1 MKCRSWVLSI
11 VACLVVGPT
20 AAAAQRAQTPADATV
35 FIRLVGSVHG
45 ELESAGT
52 KQAFD
57 LNRVEL
63 GTGSGFVISP
73 HGYVLTNEHVISN
86 SEFTVSDGP
95 RQAKF
100 TLKVASILVCFPA
113 AARAASGDP
122 SRCLDASVHSSDAA
136 LDLAVLFISAA
147 DLPYVA
153 LGDSDA
159 VTSSQPVSALGYPF
173 GRQLEV
179 GRVAAPD
186 LVPDISTSS
195 GTISALR
202 ADDRGERR
210 VLQINGTVNPGNSGG
225 PLVDRDGFAVGVIR
239 ARVVGDAGIAFAIPI
254 NQAKDFLE
262 ARGLDSLM
270 PAPRLRL
277 GPLQTIEGKGLAL
290 RLPLGVAD
298 ISSIRARVESDVAA
312 ASVVLRIDRTL
323 SSWTAKQVESMLTGT
338 PAFERVTVEASES
351 QVSSRSGR
359 ASLLI
364 GRATG
369 TIAGDARSTGMY
381 YGILELNSEKLVARY
396 VGPAEHLAYNEHVL
410 RESLLSLDGQRLA
423 VGDMR
428 EVQKPDWS
436 VGVAATADVTLP
448 MPGGWS
454 IEPGAPTMCAGLPD
468 ATFGAAAYPP
478 RDFSVALRTRVWN
491 RTTLTPEAAAA
502 ACSAGRGLR
511 GAASYSARVEWLG
524 VSYVIE
530 GAFVSPGAGHVV
542 QLEVIAPAAKSA
554 AVPALLAEWIAV
566 VAKR

>member
-1 MKCRSWVLSI
+1 MRWLLS
-11 VACLVVGPT
+11 VVVCLAVGQNT
-20 AAAAQRAQTPADATV
+20 AAAQRAQAPADATV

-45 ELESAGT
+45 ELEGAGT
-52 KQAFD
+52 RQTFD

-73 HGYVLTNEHVISN
+73 HGYVLTNEHVIGN

-159 VTSSQPVSALGYPF
+159 VTSNQPVTALGFPF

-186 LVPDISTSS
+186 LVPDISTSP

-202 ADDRGERR
+202 ADDAGERR
-210 VLQINGTVNPGNSGG
+210 ALQINGTINPGNSGG

-239 ARVVGDAGIAFAIPI
+239 ARVKGDAGIGFAIPI

-277 GPLQTIEGKGLAL
+277 GPLQTLEGKGVAL
-290 RLPLGVAD
+290 RLPFGVAD
-298 ISSIRARVESDVAA
+298 TSPFRARVESDAA
-312 ASVVLRIDRTL
+312 ASSVVLRIDRAL
-323 SSWTAKQVESMLTGT
+323 SPWTPKQVEDTLVGT
-338 PAFERVTVEASES
+338 RAFERVAVEASES
-351 QVSSRSGR
+351 QVAARTGRSP
-359 ASLLI
+359 LLI

-369 TIAGDARSTGMY
+369 TIAGDSQRAGIY
-381 YGILELNSEKLVARY
+381 YGVLELNSEKLVARY
-396 VGPAEHLAYNEHVL
+396 VGPAEHLAYNKSVL
-410 RESLLSLDGQRLA
+410 RESLLSLDGQPMAIGDTRQFQKLEWSAGVSSGGAAA
-423 VGDMR
+423 V
-428 EVQKPDWS
+428 
-436 VGVAATADVTLP
+436 P
-448 MPGGWS
+448 MPVGWS
-454 IEPGAPTMCAGLPD
+454 IEPGTPSTCAGLSEPT
-468 ATFGAAAYPP
+468 AAAAAYPP
-478 RDFSVALRTRVWN
+478 RDVSVALRTAVWN
-491 RTTLTPEAAAA
+491 RMTLAPEAAAA
-502 ACSAGRGLR
+502 ACSTRRGSS
-511 GAASYSARVEWLG
+511 GAASYSMRVEWLG
-524 VSYVIE
+524 VSYVVE
-530 GAFVSPGAGHVV
+530 GAFVSLGAGQVA
-542 QLEVIAPAAKSA
+542 QLEAIAPVAKSA
-554 AVPALLAEWIAV
+554 TTPALLAAWIQE
-566 VAKR
+566 VARP